1 MLLTFKSANS
11 SSTPSTNPAA
21 LNIKGVGIY
30 TFSSK
35 EEKKR
40 VVLALKA
47 GLSLGQALRCWDQ
60 EVFEE
65 LMPPQKKKE
74 NKKAYVEEDTASFPV
89 PKSFEEEQV
98 LYWLKSP
105 RRLHTA
111 IKLQIVGYPGNAEE
125 KSKAKYISDKG
136 MYYLDGKWKKPYASI
151 TKLLELFKTIKIKDL
166 AKIFNLYEELTQCGT
181 YIGGGGLRVQLLVDM
196 ACEDKFARLP
206 SWVKAVLFRK
216 YLAEVNYDFSW
227 LGDVNPQVFIPCAK
241 AWKWDTTLPKGIAYR
256 VGLMEVKQRVL
267 ASIAWKKCCKDKTA
281 FWEVF
286 KDLLDTG
293 CSYEDFQVYGESQGK
308 KLKSMAS
315 ILTGLPYGVLY
326 SSGLELNLCQEVW
339 ENLKNPTGTCAMLF
353 GFKGK
358 ATVKAY
364 LNSGP
369 NQIKW
374 VRAFATNH
382 DFCVSEGFNV
392 VPFTEDY
399 AQKILSLPYVIEFDD
414 NVVKLLSHLQMST
427 VLKLLTQQ
435 QFKYRGEMHPLNP
448 NHIRDCGYMWKNLQP
463 RPNLGRVRCWFS
475 LHELL
480 SEEFVKQQPDEPIPF
495 LKGWEKAHNL
505 QHDGWKLVLPTNTSE
520 LKLWGKLHRCC
531 IGGYGPKVKAGE
543 CQVFSVWEGL
553 DMTHLVEVSATG
565 EVLQFNSPGNLA
577 ANEAVKKSVIDKL
590 RKLRLVSI

>member
-1 MLLTFKSANS
+1 MLLAFTSAR
-11 SSTPSTNPAA
+11 PSTNPCV
-21 LNIKGVGIY
+21 LNVKGVGSY

-47 GLSLGQALRCWDQ
+47 GLSLGQALRCWDK

-65 LMPPQKKKE
+65 LVPPQKKKE
-74 NKKAYVEEDTASFPV
+74 EKNRKDQKNYLQETMESTV

-105 RRLHTA
+105 RRLQTS
-111 IKLQIVGYPGNAEE
+111 IKLQVVGYPGNAEE

-136 MYYLDGKWKKPYASI
+136 MYYLDGKWKKPHASL
-151 TKLLELFKTIKIKDL
+151 TRLMELFKTIKIKDL
-166 AKIFNLYEELTQCGT
+166 AKIFNLYEELTSHNIH
-181 YIGGGGLRVQLLVDM
+181 IGGGGLRVQLLVDM

-553 DMTHLVEVSATG
+553 DMTHLVEVSSNG